1 MRPTTREDYLD
12 RIRRVLRFVQEHLDE
27 DLSPGILSD
36 VAHLSVYHFHR
47 IFSGLVGESLA
58 EHVRRIRLERAAG
71 ALRRTDDRV
80 IDVALAAGYDAHE
93 PFTRAFRARFGMSPS
108 AWRSQ
113 PEPLTFP
120 AALCGV
126 HFGADAAVSQF
137 VPMKEDSKMI
147 KVNIE
152 RHAAEHLLALPH
164 EGDYQQIGS
173 RFEQLVTTAGGLGLL
188 GPDSKTIGIYYRD
201 PACTPVD
208 ELRSHACIP
217 VPADFNNA
225 PKGFDLVDLPEG
237 DVAVGVHRGPYAELE
252 RSYRWLF
259 AEWLPSSGREPAD
272 RPPYEVYVD
281 DPRTTK
287 PEELRTHICIP
298 LK

>member
-36 VAHLSVYHFHR
+36 VAHLSLYHFHR

-93 PFTRAFRARFGMSPS
+93 PFTRAFRARFGVSPS

-126 HFGADAAVSQF
+126 HFGDDAAVSQF

-188 GPDSKTIGIYYRD
+188 GPDSKWI
-201 PACTPVD
+201 V
-208 ELRSHACIP
+208 
-217 VPADFNNA
+217 
-225 PKGFDLVDLPEG
+225 
-237 DVAVGVHRGPYAELE
+237 AELFAHHRLE
-252 RSYRWLF
+252 RRF
-259 AEWLPSSGREPAD
+259 VGTGEPGVRLVAKLD
-272 RPPYEVYVD
+272 
-281 DPRTTK
+281 
-287 PEELRTHICIP
+287 EELRVCVGHARAERHSERRQQSTNEGR
-298 LK
+298 KRQARDFSKA

>member
-1 MRPTTREDYLD
+1 MKLTTRQEYLA

-27 DLSPGILSD
+27 DLSPTVLSD

-47 IFSGLVGESLA
+47 VFRGLVGESLA

-71 ALRRTDDRV
+71 ALRHTDDRV
-80 IDVALAAGYDAHE
+80 VDIALSAGYDAHE
-93 PFTRAFRARFGMSPS
+93 PFTRAFRARFGLPPS

-113 PEPLTFP
+113 PGPVTFP

-126 HFGADAAVSQF
+126 HFGADAAVPRF
-137 VPMKEDSKMI
+137 VPVREDSRMI
-147 KVNIE
+147 EVTIE
-152 RHAAEHLLALPH
+152 THPARHLLALSH
-164 EGDYQQIGS
+164 EGDYEQIGP
-173 RFEQLVTTAGGLGLL
+173 RFEQLVGTAGSLGLL
-188 GPDSKTIGIYYRD
+188 GPDSITIGIYYHD
-201 PACTPVD
+201 PDGTGVE
-208 ELRSHACIP
+208 ELRSHACVSVRP
-217 VPADFNNA
+217 DFDRA
-225 PKGFDLVDLPEG
+225 PEGFELLDLPAGE
-237 DVAVGVHRGPYAELE
+237 VAVGVHRGPYTQLE
-252 RSYRWLF
+252 QSYRWLF
-259 AEWLPSSGREPAD
+259 GEWLPSSGREPAA